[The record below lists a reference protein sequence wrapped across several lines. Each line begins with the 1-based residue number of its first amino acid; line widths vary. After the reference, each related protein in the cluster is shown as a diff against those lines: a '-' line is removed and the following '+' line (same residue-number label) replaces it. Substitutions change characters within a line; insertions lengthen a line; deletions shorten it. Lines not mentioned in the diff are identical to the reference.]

1 MKQKFIE
8 EFWELDKI
16 QSGSP
21 PEIMRKRGV
30 DFERLINDVLEDETI
45 LLKRS
50 YHTSDNQSEQIDGA
64 IEIYNRIFLVEVKWV
79 SSNMAASELYGF
91 IGKIEN
97 KFSGTLG
104 VFISRNELTKN
115 FIDALNKG
123 RRQSVIVIHGKDIE
137 LLFSRKTPI
146 IKEYLTYCFKLLSY
160 DNRTHLSLEDY

>member
-1 MKQKFIE
+1 
-8 EFWELDKI
+8 
-16 QSGSP
+16 
-21 PEIMRKRGV
+21 
-30 DFERLINDVLEDETI
+30 
-45 LLKRS
+45 
-50 YHTSDNQSEQIDGA
+50 
-64 IEIYNRIFLVEVKWV
+64 
-79 SSNMAASELYGF
+79 MAASELYGF